1 LGESRLNDCVSGFLA
16 FTTHGKPL
24 VLETPAVT
32 DPQATVAWSAHL
44 QPTIRTDVNLGTFFG
59 KSSGETFQMDFT
71 EPNGFVIIQPYE
83 EVNTTSA

>member
-1 LGESRLNDCVSGFLA
+1 M
-16 FTTHGKPL
+16 

-32 DPQATVAWSAHL
+32 DPQATVAWSVHL

-59 KSSGETFQMDFT
+59 KSSSETFQMDFS
-71 EPNGFVIIQPYE
+71 EPNGFVMIQPYE